1 MNKSRVEAFT
11 DAIIAIIMTIMALEI
26 KIPHGPN
33 WAALLQERAYFL
45 AYLISFFLI
54 STAWYNHHYLFENAA
69 HISRKA
75 FWVNMLWLFFMSFA
89 PVGTGWLSEEPQ
101 SKAAAYFYLIM
112 YLIWGITFHLL
123 AKVLAT
129 DNPDDIARLKQVTN
143 GQRILIQAILLLVG
157 AVVINWQPI
166 VVLVILGIDILIWM
180 FASPK
185 NGKD

>member
-1 MNKSRVEAFT
+1 MNKGRVEAFT
-11 DAIIAIIMTIMALEI
+11 DAIVAIIMTIMVLEV

-54 STAWYNHHYLFENAA
+54 ATAWYSHHYLFINSKV
-69 HISRKA
+69 ITKRA

-101 SKAAAYFYLIM
+101 SKAAAYFYLGM

-123 AKVLAT
+123 GRTLIA
-129 DNPDDIARLKQVTN
+129 DNPDRVAQLRRVANLR
-143 GQRILIQAILLLVG
+143 RILLQVVLLLLG

-166 VVLVILGIDILIWM
+166 AVLVVLGIDILIWM

-185 NGKD
+185 TSNG